1 MHVEVLGKSCGG
13 AATRTLVGEKVKSLL
28 FSINC
33 RWGRSLFVFNVD
45 FHIKIDIFLIFFVPL
60 SRMIYLSTMIFFKID
75 VFLNW

>member
-33 RWGRSLFVFNVD
+33 RWGRSLFFKVGL
-45 FHIKIDIFLIFFVPL
+45 HIKIDIILNFDIFVKNDIF
-60 SRMIYLSTMIFFKID
+60 IYVDIYI
-75 VFLNW
+75 NY